1 MSTPRKPAGARRMAF
16 SFATAARIV
25 FGPGSVEEV
34 GRSAAAFGHKAL
46 IVTGSVAARAQ
57 RIEDLIAA
65 ADVES
70 ETLCV
75 RSEPTVD
82 LVRDGSARVRRAR
95 TEVVIACGGGSAI
108 DAAKTIAV
116 LATNAGDP
124 LDYLEVIGK
133 GHALA
138 TSGLPVIAVPTTA
151 GTGAEVTRNAVL
163 LSPTDMVKVSL
174 RSSYI
179 LPRLALVDPELSAG
193 MPAEITASSG
203 LDALTQL
210 IEAFTTR
217 RRNAI
222 TDGFCREGLRRVGSS
237 LLDAYRHG
245 DARARED
252 MALASLLS
260 GLALANAGL
269 GAVHGFA
276 GPIGG
281 RFVAPHG
288 AVCAALLPHA
298 MRVNLRALCSREPG
312 SGVLDRYGEIARLLT
327 GREDAMAEEGL
338 EWINRA
344 CHELDIAGLRRFGI
358 EADGI
363 SDLIPAA
370 ERSSSMRGNPI
381 TLTHAEMHEIL
392 EAAL

>member
-1 MSTPRKPAGARRMAF
+1 MVFT
-16 SFATAARIV
+16 FATAARIT
-25 FGPGSVEEV
+25 FGPGSVKEV
-34 GRSAAAFGHKAL
+34 GRNAASFGHTAL
-46 IVTGSVAARAQ
+46 IVTGADSSRAR
-57 RIEDLIAA
+57 RIEDLIAS
-65 ADVES
+65 ADIES
-70 ETLCV
+70 KTLRV

-82 LVRDGSARVRRAR
+82 LVRDGSAQARRAGS
-95 TEVVIACGGGSAI
+95 EVVIACGGGSAI
-108 DAAKTIAV
+108 DAAKAIAV

-138 TSGLPVIAVPTTA
+138 NPGLPVIAVPTTA

-163 LSPTDMVKVSL
+163 LSPTDRVKVSL
-174 RSSYI
+174 RGSHI

-193 MPAEITASSG
+193 MPPAITASCG

-210 IEAFTTR
+210 IEAFTTPR
-217 RRNAI
+217 SNAI

-237 LLDAYRHG
+237 LLNAYHHG

-281 RFVAPHG
+281 RYSAPHG

-298 MRVNLRALCSREPG
+298 MRVNLHALRSRESA
-312 SGVLDRYGEIARLLT
+312 SGVLDRYVEIARLLT
-327 GREDAMAEEGL
+327 GCEDATAEEGV
-338 EWINRA
+338 EWIKQV
-344 CHELDIAGLRRFGI
+344 CDETEVTSLRGFGV

-363 SDLIPAA
+363 RDLIPAA

-381 TLTHAEMHEIL
+381 TLTHAEMQEIL
-392 EAAL
+392 ESAL